1 MSGPA
6 LQTARL
12 ALALACVW
20 LGACSNQE
28 LHSRLGE
35 RQANDMVSA
44 LRNACL
50 DAGKEAREGGLF
62 AVMVKRGGFSK
73 AVEVLRAHGLPRED
87 YDSMTSMFPAGG
99 IVPSQVGERARFAH
113 ALSQEIARTLSNIDG
128 VFVARV
134 HLSLPEKDPL
144 SDKVPQAAASVFV
157 KHRAGLD
164 LSGQLGRIKALV
176 VNSVQG
182 LAYDNVTVAFFPAE
196 PEQPASSACGDVN
209 EGVWWSL
216 GTGIAL
222 LCIGGAWWGWRRSAR
237 LRKKPASLARIKP

>member
-1 MSGPA
+1 MSAPSV
-6 LQTARL
+6 QTARVT
-12 ALALACVW
+12 LALACVL
-20 LGACSNQE
+20 LGACSDQE
-28 LHSRLGE
+28 LHSRLDE

-50 DAGKEAREGGLF
+50 DAGKETREGGLF
-62 AVMVKRGGFSK
+62 AVTVKRRRFPE
-73 AVEVLRAHGLPRED
+73 AVEVLRVNGLPRED
-87 YDSMTSMFPAGG
+87 YDSVTSMFPAGG
-99 IVPSQVGERARFAH
+99 LVPSQVSERARFAH
-113 ALSQEIARTLSNIDG
+113 AMSQEIAHTLSNIDG

-144 SDKVPQAAASVFV
+144 SDKVPSAAASVFV

-196 PEQPASSACGDVN
+196 PQQPPKTSSPCSETD
-209 EGVWWSL
+209 EHLWWVA
-216 GTGIAL
+216 GMGFAL
-222 LCIGGAWWGWRRSAR
+222 LSASGAWWGWQRRAS
-237 LRKKPASLARIKP
+237 LRKHRSPA